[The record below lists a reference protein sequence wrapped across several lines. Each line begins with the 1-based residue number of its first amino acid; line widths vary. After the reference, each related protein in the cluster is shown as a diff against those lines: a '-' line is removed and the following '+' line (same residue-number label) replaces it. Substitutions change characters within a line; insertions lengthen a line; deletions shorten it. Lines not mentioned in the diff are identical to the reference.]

1 MKEETPS
8 EHSGQRQWQ
17 PAASPFESVYD
28 KLNTSPQGLSEDQ
41 ARQRKRQ
48 YGPNQLRQ
56 AKERASW
63 AILVDQF
70 KSLIILLLSLA
81 AALSFV
87 LGEWIE
93 AAAIAS
99 VILINGAIGFFTEL
113 QAIRSVE
120 ALRRLS
126 QVKTKVRRGGEVFEI
141 PAQDLVPGDI
151 VLLDAGD
158 VVTADLRLTETSKLQ
173 ADEST
178 LTGESFPVGKSTEP
192 VDGNALIAER
202 FSMLFKGT
210 AVTRGSGEGIAVAT
224 GMDTELGHIASL
236 VEQAKEEV
244 TPLEKRL
251 NRLGHRLIWVTL
263 TIAAGVAVSGV
274 LAGREALLMIE
285 TSIALAVAAIPE
297 GLPIVATLAL
307 ARGMWRMAKRNALIN
322 RLSAVETLG
331 ATSIICTDKT
341 GTLTEN
347 QMTVVRYVISSGAV
361 ELTPE
366 GFTRGSEPASF
377 SDEPE
382 LKAAV
387 EVGVLCNNA
396 VLNDNGDNESTGVGD
411 PMEVA
416 LLAAGSPVGLHRQG
430 LLAAAPELREEAFD
444 PEVKMMATY
453 HQSEQHVRVAVKGA
467 PEPVFLSCTSVLSH
481 EGPTPLTEEQR
492 DAWRVANQQLA
503 QQGLRTLALAE
514 KHVPNA
520 DRPPYQELTL
530 LGLVAL
536 HDPPRHDVAEAIGQC
551 KAAGIRV
558 IMVTGD
564 QAATARSIARAVGLI
579 EEDES
584 LVLSGDEVKSPA
596 DLSPEE
602 RAQLLKVP
610 IFARVSPRQKLDLVS
625 LYQESGAV
633 CAMTGDGVNDAPAL
647 KKADIGVAMGRR
659 GTEVARQAADMVLK
673 DDAFPSIVA
682 AVAQGRVIFD
692 NIRKFVL
699 YLLSCNVSEV
709 LAVAL
714 ASIAG
719 MPLPI
724 LPMQILFLNLVT
736 DVFPALALAGGEGD
750 PGVMKRQPRDPSEPI
765 LTRGHWL
772 AVGGYGMVITAAVLG
787 ALAVAQYVLDLPIE
801 ESVTMSFVT
810 LAFAQLWHVFNMRD
824 LGSGP
829 LANDIVKNPFIWGA
843 LALCTGLL
851 VAAVYLPG
859 LSTVL
864 KTEPLTLR
872 EWSWALAMSTL
883 PWLLGHGIHAGYR
896 LRHRTRPQ

>member
-1 MKEETPS
+1 MNAEAPS
-8 EHSGQRQWQ
+8 EPSGQRKWQ
-17 PAASPFESVYD
+17 PAAIPVDSVYE
-28 KLNTSPQGLSEDQ
+28 KLNTSPQGLSEGE

-48 YGPNQLRQ
+48 YGPNQLRK
-56 AKERASW
+56 AKERATW
-63 AILVDQF
+63 AVLVDQF

-81 AALSFV
+81 AVLSFV

-126 QVKTKVRRGGEVFEI
+126 QVKTKVRRGGQVLEV

-158 VVTADLRLTETSKLQ
+158 VVTADLRLTEASKLQ

-192 VDGNALIAER
+192 VDGKALIADR

-224 GMDTELGHIASL
+224 GMDTELGQIASL
-236 VEQAKEEV
+236 VEEAKEQV

-251 NRLGHRLIWVTL
+251 NSLGHRLIWVTL
-263 TIAAGVAVSGV
+263 TVAVMVAISGV
-274 LAGREALLMIE
+274 LGGRDVLLMIE

-347 QMTVVRYVISSGAV
+347 QMTVTRYVLPSGSM
-361 ELTPE
+361 ELEPN
-366 GFTRGSEPASF
+366 GFTRDGKPALF

-382 LKAAV
+382 LKAAL
-387 EVGVLCNNA
+387 EVGILCNNA
-396 VLNDNGDNESTGVGD
+396 VLKDNGDSRSSGVGD

-416 LLAAGSPVGLHRQG
+416 LLAAGFPVDLHRQE

-453 HQSEQHVRVAVKGA
+453 HKAEQSVRVAVKGA
-467 PEPVFLSCTSVLSH
+467 PESVLRSCISVLSD

-492 DAWRVANQQLA
+492 DAWQAANQQLA

-520 DRPPYQELTL
+520 DAPPYQDLTL

-536 HDPPRHDVAEAIGQC
+536 HDPPRQDVAEAIRLC

-564 QAATARSIARAVGLI
+564 QAATARSIALAVGLI

-584 LVLSGDEVKSPA
+584 LVLSGAELRSPA
-596 DLSPEE
+596 ELTPEE
-602 RAQLLKVP
+602 RVQLLKVP
-610 IFARVSPRQKLDLVS
+610 IFARVSPRQKLDLVTF
-625 LYQESGAV
+625 YQESGAV

-714 ASIAG
+714 ASVAG

-736 DVFPALALAGGEGD
+736 DVFPAFALAGGEGD
-750 PGVMKRQPRDPSEPI
+750 PGVMKRRPRDPSEPI

-772 AVGGYGMVITAAVLG
+772 AVGGYGMLITAAVLG
-787 ALAVAQYVLDLPIE
+787 ALAVAQFALGLPVE

-810 LAFAQLWHVFNMRD
+810 LGFAQLWHVFNMRD

-843 LALCTGLL
+843 LVLCTGLL

-883 PWLLGHGIHAGYR
+883 PWLLGHGVHGGYR
-896 LRHRTRPQ
+896 LRHRTRSQ

>member
-1 MKEETPS
+1 M
-8 EHSGQRQWQ
+8 
-17 PAASPFESVYD
+17 ESV
-28 KLNTSPQGLSEDQ
+28 LNRLEATSKGLSQSE
-41 ARQRKRQ
+41 AKRRKRE

-56 AKERASW
+56 AKERPSW

-93 AAAIAS
+93 GAAIAA

-113 QAIRSVE
+113 QAIRSME

-126 QVKTKVRRGGEVFEI
+126 QVNAKVRRDDQILEI

-151 VLLDAGD
+151 VLLNAGD
-158 VVTADLRLTETSKLQ
+158 IVTADLRLTESSKLQ

-178 LTGESFPVGKSTEP
+178 LTGESVPVAKSVEP
-192 VDGNALIAER
+192 VDEDAPIAER
-202 FSMLFKGT
+202 TSMLFKGT
-210 AVTRGSGEGIAVAT
+210 AVTRGSGEGVVVAI
-224 GMDTELGHIASL
+224 GMDTELGHISSL
-236 VEQAKEEV
+236 VEEAKEEV

-263 TIAAGVAVSGV
+263 GIAAVVAMSGV
-274 LAGREALLMIE
+274 LAGRDLLLMIE

-307 ARGMWRMAKRNALIN
+307 ARGMWRMARRNALIN

-331 ATSIICTDKT
+331 ATTVICTDKT

-347 QMTVVRYVISSGAV
+347 RMTVTQYVLSSGAV
-361 ELTPE
+361 RLT
-366 GFTRGSEPASF
+366 SEALHKHGETGPIDDVA
-377 SDEPE
+377 
-382 LKAAV
+382 LKAAL

-396 VLNDNGDNESTGVGD
+396 SLNSEDRNGDKGLGD

-416 LLAAGSPVGLHRQG
+416 LLVAGSEAGFDREE
-430 LLAAAPELREEAFD
+430 LLSASPEMREEAFD
-444 PEVKMMATY
+444 PELKMMATY
-453 HQSEQHVRVAVKGA
+453 HQSQSSVRVAVKGA
-467 PEPVFLSCTSVLSH
+467 PEPVLSSCTSVLTSN
-481 EGPTPLTEEQR
+481 GPASLTEEER
-492 DAWRVANQQLA
+492 HEWLATNQQLA
-503 QQGLRTLALAE
+503 EPGLRTLALAE
-514 KHVPNA
+514 KHISDPNEA
-520 DRPPYQELTL
+520 PYQELTL

-536 HDPPRHDVAEAIGQC
+536 QDPPRQDVAEAIGVC
-551 KAAGIRV
+551 KEAGIQV

-564 QAATARSIARAVGLI
+564 QAATASNIALAVGLT
-579 EEDES
+579 DKQDTR
-584 LVLSGDEVKSPA
+584 VLSGAEVKSL
-596 DLSPEE
+596 DELNPEE
-602 RAQLLKVP
+602 RRRLLKIPV
-610 IFARVSPRQKLDLVS
+610 FARVSPRQKLDLVT

-682 AVAQGRVIFD
+682 AVAQGRVIFN

-699 YLLSCNVSEV
+699 YLLSCNVSEI
-709 LAVAL
+709 LAVAFASL
-714 ASIAG
+714 AGI
-719 MPLPI
+719 PLPI
-724 LPMQILFLNLVT
+724 LPLQILFLNLVT

-750 PGVMKRQPRDPSEPI
+750 PRVMKRPPRDPSEPI

-772 AVGGYGMVITAAVLG
+772 AVGGYGMVITTAVLG
-787 ALAVAQYVLDLPIE
+787 ALSVARYGLNLPTE
-801 ESVTMSFVT
+801 EAVTMSFLT

-824 LGSGP
+824 VGTGP
-829 LANDIVKNPFIWGA
+829 LANDIVRNPFVWAA
-843 LALCTGLL
+843 LALCSGLL
-851 VAAVYLPG
+851 VASVHMPG
-859 LSTVL
+859 LSAVL

-872 EWSWALAMSTL
+872 EWLWALAISLL
-883 PWLLGHGIHAGYR
+883 PWLVGQGIHGWFW
-896 LRHRTRPQ
+896 TRRRGSR

>member
-1 MKEETPS
+1 MEAEAPS
-8 EHSGQRQWQ
+8 EPSGQREWQ

-28 KLNTSPQGLSEDQ
+28 RLGTSPQGLSEEQ
-41 ARQRKRQ
+41 ARRRKRQ

-56 AKERASW
+56 AKERSTW

-93 AAAIAS
+93 GAAIAS

-113 QAIRSVE
+113 QAIRSME

-141 PAQDLVPGDI
+141 SAQDLVPGDI

-158 VVTADLRLTETSKLQ
+158 IVTADLRLTAASKLQ

-178 LTGESFPVGKSTEP
+178 LTGESVPVGKSTES
-192 VDGNALIAER
+192 VDRNAPIAER

-236 VEQAKEEV
+236 VEEAKEEV

-263 TIAAGVAVSGV
+263 TIAAVVAVSSV
-274 LAGREALLMIE
+274 LAGREALLMME

-331 ATSIICTDKT
+331 ATNIICTDKT

-347 QMTVVRYVISSGAV
+347 QMTVVRYVLSSGSV

-366 GFTRGSEPASF
+366 GFTRDSKPAFF
-377 SDEPE
+377 SDEPV
-382 LKAAV
+382 LRAAV

-396 VLNDNGDNESTGVGD
+396 VLNNNGDNESTGVGD

-416 LLAAGSPVGLHRQG
+416 LLAAGSPVDLHRQE
-430 LLAAAPELREEAFD
+430 LLATAPELREEAFD

-453 HQSEQHVRVAVKGA
+453 HQSEQQVRVAVKGA
-467 PEPVFLSCTSVLSH
+467 PEPVLSSCTSVLSND
-481 EGPTPLTEEQR
+481 GPTPLTEEQR
-492 DAWRVANQQLA
+492 DAWRAANQQLA
-503 QQGLRTLALAE
+503 QQGLRTLVLAE
-514 KHVPNA
+514 KHVPDA
-520 DRPPYQELTL
+520 DQAPYQDLTL
-530 LGLVAL
+530 LALVAL
-536 HDPPRHDVAEAIGQC
+536 HDPPRHDVAEAIGLC
-551 KAAGIRV
+551 KEAGIRV

-564 QAATARSIARAVGLI
+564 QAATARSIALAVGLT
-579 EEDES
+579 EEHDP
-584 LVLSGDEVKSPA
+584 LVLSGTAVKSPA
-596 DLSPEE
+596 ELSPDE

-610 IFARVSPRQKLDLVS
+610 IFARVSPRQKLDLVT

-699 YLLSCNVSEV
+699 YLLSCNVSEI

-714 ASIAG
+714 ASMAG

-750 PGVMKRQPRDPSEPI
+750 PGVMKRRPRDPSEPI

-787 ALAVAQYVLDLPIE
+787 ALAVARYALGLPTE

-824 LGSGP
+824 LGTGP
-829 LANDIVKNPFIWGA
+829 LANDIVKNPFVWGA

-883 PWLLGHGIHAGYR
+883 PWLLGHGVHGWYR